1 MIDFKKLSKEH
12 ESLFP
17 KADLQS
23 QVIKLEEELGEVSE
37 AKTEEQ
43 VIKELADCIIC
54 CIGMY
59 RFAPK
64 TAELL
69 DSVIGQASK
78 PTIEEAVRRKW
89 KINLGRTWEWN
100 GKTYK
105 HKGKDGEE

>member
-12 ESLFP
+12 EKLFP
-17 KADLQS
+17 LADLSS
-23 QVIKLEEELGEVSE
+23 QVIKLEEELSEVEE

-43 VIKELADCIIC
+43 IIKELADCVIC

-59 RFAPK
+59 RFAPRV
-64 TAELL
+64 AELL
-69 DSVIGQASK
+69 ENTIGQASK

-89 KINLGRTWEWN
+89 KVNMGRTWVWN

-105 HKGKDGEE
+105 HKGKDGNE